1 MAKKKWNSLTFWI
14 KCVDALGVLILIS
27 PWMVSMYVASFSG
40 IYENSEELASP
51 SEYIKSLIFWPL
63 AGFIATQI
71 VVVIMKV
78 SATYKE

>member
-1 MAKKKWNSLTFWI
+1 MAKKKRNSLAFWI
-14 KCVDALGVLILIS
+14 RCVDVLGVLILIS

>member
-1 MAKKKWNSLTFWI
+1 MTDKKHNSLVFWI

-27 PWMVSMYVASFSG
+27 PWLVLVYVASFSG
-40 IYENSEELASP
+40 IYENGEGLASP

-63 AGFIATQI
+63 AGFVATQI

>member
-1 MAKKKWNSLTFWI
+1 
-14 KCVDALGVLILIS
+14 
-27 PWMVSMYVASFSG
+27 MYVASFSG
-40 IYENSEELASP
+40 IYENGEGLASP

-63 AGFIATQI
+63 AGFVATQI

>member
-1 MAKKKWNSLTFWI
+1 MAKKRRDGLAFWI

-27 PWMVSMYVASFSG
+27 PWLVSMYVASFSG